1 MRDGDD
7 DESTFIQLLRPQ
19 SKVFPELTDWKLKKT
34 ERYTSHDV
42 QNKIINLMSTQIMRN
57 LSEPVRSCIFSVMCD
72 EYKEVCN
79 KEQLTFC
86 MCWVNN
92 DLEVSE
98 NF

>member
-1 MRDGDD
+1 
-7 DESTFIQLLRPQ
+7 
-19 SKVFPELTDWKLKKT
+19 
-34 ERYTSHDV
+34 
-42 QNKIINLMSTQIMRN
+42 MSTQIMRN

-98 NF
+98 NS